1 MANAAVLVDADG
13 LLYIAGFGVEK
24 THYQVILENEQ
35 GELDNVW
42 FPSAAEI
49 KTFLAENP
57 DLSEVE
63 RIKHKEVG
71 PLEHALMIAKSKMN
85 DIKDRFGP
93 SLEVYIRGDNQSNFR
108 DEIATLYPYKGNRAN
123 EKPTYFQEIREYLVD
138 NWGAYKV
145 EDQEVDDELGCRLT
159 ELEDTRREAI
169 IVSPDKDLDQLP
181 GRHYSYKMNL
191 AYDVEPIEAQQ
202 FFWKQALTGDYSD
215 NIRGCWKCG
224 DKKAEDIISAIAHL
238 DDEEIWQAIVNVYEE
253 SMGIN
258 GCPYAG
264 MPPEQV
270 ALENAQLVYM
280 RRQRGEIWMPPGV
293 PNIQEERK
301 VSLDG

>member
-1 MANAAVLVDADG
+1 MADKVVLVDADG

-42 FPSAAEI
+42 FPSASEI
-49 KTFLAENP
+49 KTFLAENE
-57 DLSEVE
+57 DLTEVE

-71 PLEHALMIAKSKMN
+71 PLEHALMIAKSKMQA
-85 DIKDRFGP
+85 IKELYGD
-93 SLEVYIRGDNQSNFR
+93 SLEVYIRGDNQANFR
-108 DEIATLYPYKGNRAN
+108 DELATLHPYKGNRTA

-145 EDQEVDDELGCRLT
+145 EDQEVDDEIGCRLT
-159 ELEDTRREAI
+159 ELEDLGREAV
-169 IVSPDKDLDQLP
+169 IVSPDKDLDQFP
-181 GRHYSYKMNL
+181 GHHYSYKMNT

-224 DKKAEDIISAIAHL
+224 DKKAEDIIAAVNHL
-238 DDEEIWQAIVNVYEE
+238 DDEEIWQTIINVYAE
-253 SMGIN
+253 SMGLN

-264 MPPEQV
+264 MPADAV

-280 RRQRGEIWMPPGV
+280 RRVRGEIWQPPGV
-293 PNIQEERK
+293 PNTQEKRE